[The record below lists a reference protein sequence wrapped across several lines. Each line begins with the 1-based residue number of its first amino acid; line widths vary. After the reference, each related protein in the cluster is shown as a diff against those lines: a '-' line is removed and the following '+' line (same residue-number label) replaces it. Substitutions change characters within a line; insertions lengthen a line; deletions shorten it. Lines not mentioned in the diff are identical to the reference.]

1 MTREEAKDL
10 LDNLLGMVEDNQ
22 DNDYDTA
29 LQMGIKALEQEPCAD
44 AVSKKAVLG
53 LFNKSDMRSWA
64 MSLLKREIEEIP
76 PVKPVACIA
85 EIKFSKEDMQK
96 LVNEKIKEITAEL
109 EERKWIP
116 VKERLP
122 ETDGDYLLFGK
133 IDDFEDEY
141 YKFIGEFDSVA
152 EKFGICRDCF
162 DPNTLGCLGS
172 DFYEYGEVLAW
183 MPLPDDY
190 KEGKESE

>member
-1 MTREEAKDL
+1 MTKEEAIAYGKRVIDIGL
-10 LDNLLGMVEDNQ
+10 
-22 DNDYDTA
+22 NDETQTFCELA
-29 LQMGIKALEQEPCAD
+29 IKALEQEPCAD

-122 ETDGDYLLFGK
+122 ENTDYYLIQYSRKTCPDEKAVAFYSVEEKESDPDYDWEFTPQCG
-133 IDDFEDEY
+133 EY
-141 YKFIGEFDSVA
+141 K
-152 EKFGICRDCF
+152 
-162 DPNTLGCLGS
+162 
-172 DFYEYGEVLAW
+172 EVLAW

>member
-1 MTREEAKDL
+1 MNDAKLAELREKYKNR
-10 LDNLLGMVEDNQ
+10 NLRVELSWGAYANH
-22 DNDYDTA
+22 NGYTGKTNA
-29 LQMGIKALEQEPCAD
+29 EFLNWLCNAAYRRIK
-44 AVSKKAVLG
+44 
-53 LFNKSDMRSWA
+53 
-64 MSLLKREIEEIP
+64 
-76 PVKPVACIA
+76 
-85 EIKFSKEDMQK
+85 
-96 LVNEKIKEITAEL
+96 EL
-109 EERKWIP
+109 EENKKWIP

-133 IDDFEDEY
+133 IDDFDDEY
-141 YKFIGEFDSVA
+141 YKFIGEFDSAA

-172 DFYEYGEVLAW
+172 EFYEYGEVLAW

>member
-1 MTREEAKDL
+1 MTKEEAKGL

-22 DNDYDTA
+22 NNDYDKA
-29 LQMGIKALEQEPCAD
+29 LRMGIKALEQEPCAD

-64 MSLLKREIEEIP
+64 MSLVKRQIEEMP

-96 LVNEKIKEITAEL
+96 MVNEKIKEITAEL

-122 ETDGDYLLFGK
+122 ETDGEYLLFGK
-133 IDDFEDEY
+133 VDEFDEGY
-141 YKFIGEFDSVA
+141 YKFIGEFDA
-152 EKFGICRDCF
+152 ADEEFGIWGEYF
-162 DPNTLGCLGS
+162 DGKKL
-172 DFYEYGEVLAW
+172 FYKYEEVLAW

-190 KEGKESE
+190 KEEKESE

>member
-1 MTREEAKDL
+1 MTREEAIAYGKRVIDIGL
-10 LDNLLGMVEDNQ
+10 
-22 DNDYDTA
+22 NDETQTFCELA
-29 LQMGIKALEQEPCAD
+29 IKALEQEPCAD

-85 EIKFSKEDMQK
+85 EIKFSKEDMQE
-96 LVNEKIKEITAEL
+96 LVNEKIKESTIEQ
-109 EERKWIP
+109 RWIP

-122 ETDGDYLLFGK
+122 EESLNSVIGWDAYRERCVFVQYIDGHFQITGRNESFN
-133 IDDFEDEY
+133 I
-141 YKFIGEFDSVA
+141 
-152 EKFGICRDCF
+152 
-162 DPNTLGCLGS
+162 T
-172 DFYEYGEVLAW
+172 AW

>member
-1 MTREEAKDL
+1 MTKEEAIAYGKRVIDIGL
-10 LDNLLGMVEDNQ
+10 
-22 DNDYDTA
+22 NDETQTFCELA
-29 LQMGIKALEQEPCAD
+29 IKALEQEPCAD

-64 MSLLKREIEEIP
+64 MSLVKRQIEEMP

-96 LVNEKIKEITAEL
+96 MVNEKIKEITAEL

-133 IDDFEDEY
+133 IDDFDDEY
-141 YKFIGEFDSVA
+141 YIFIGEFDSAA

-172 DFYEYGEVLAW
+172 EFYEYGEVLAW

-190 KEGKESE
+190 KEEKESE